1 MNSNHIL
8 YCEVR
13 KNNKQLTP
21 GHWFFHTGQWA
32 ICAEAI
38 KSKNGKWDINIYFA
52 TLGKNIPEM
61 KTFPTL
67 RAAMEFIAVYFGK
80 QVIRGEL
87 PKEGDL

>member
-32 ICAEAI
+32 ICAEAN
-38 KSKNGKWDINIYFA
+38 KSKNGKWDISIHFA
-52 TLGKNIPEM
+52 PNGQSIPKM
-61 KTFPTL
+61 KTFATL

-87 PKEGDL
+87 PQEGDL

>member
-1 MNSNHIL
+1 MSEISII

-13 KNNKQLTP
+13 KNNKLLTP

-38 KSKNGKWDINIYFA
+38 KSKNGKWDINIHFA
-52 TLGKNIPEM
+52 PHGKSIPELN
-61 KTFPTL
+61 TLPTL

>member
-32 ICAEAI
+32 ICAEVI
-38 KSKNGKWDINIYFA
+38 KSKNGKWDININFA
-52 TLGKNIPEM
+52 PYGKSIPEM
-61 KTFPTL
+61 NTFPTL
-67 RAAMEFIAVYFGK
+67 RAAMEFIASYFGK
-80 QVIRGEL
+80 QVIRGAL
-87 PKEGDL
+87 PQKGDL